1 MSLYDNP
8 QQAAWVI
15 GQMPELDRRYQHL
28 RALLER
34 AGTEDVPMP
43 EIDLARNDVSALL
56 DAMVPPAAGND
67 FGDD

>member
-8 QQAAWVI
+8 QQAGWVM

-34 AGTEDVPMP
+34 AGTEDVPMA

-56 DAMVPPAAGND
+56 DAMVPPAGDD